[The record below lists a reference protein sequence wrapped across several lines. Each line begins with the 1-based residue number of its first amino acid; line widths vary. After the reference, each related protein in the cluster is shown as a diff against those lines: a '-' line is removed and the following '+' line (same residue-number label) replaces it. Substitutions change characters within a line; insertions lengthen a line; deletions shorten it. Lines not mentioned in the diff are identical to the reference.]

1 MRHLLWVAL
10 SAGALAA
17 CTDGSNLDT
26 SGLTGNPSVSGSPSQ
41 VYTPPE
47 PGTATDVVLQLSWQ
61 PNTDPVA
68 GYRVYF
74 GATADSATN
83 QLSDLA
89 TANRALSSQA
99 PSVTYNAGR
108 DLGLNPGSQAC
119 FRLRAYNA
127 DGVLSDWSQPTCAA
141 I

>member
-1 MRHLLWVAL
+1 MRQFIWVPLLVG
-10 SAGALAA
+10 SLAA
-17 CTDGSNLDT
+17 CSDGSGPGT
-26 SGLTGNPSVSGSPSQ
+26 SASDAPAPGSPAQ

-61 PNTDPVA
+61 PNPDPVA

-74 GATADSATN
+74 GTTADDATA
-83 QLSDLA
+83 QLTDIA
-89 TANRALSSQA
+89 IANRALNSQA

-108 DLGLNPGSQAC
+108 DLGLDPGSQAC
-119 FRLRAYNA
+119 FRLRAYNSE
-127 DGVLSDWSQPTCAA
+127 GVLSGWSQPACTS